1 MNKHNKIESVKVSS
15 GKRTYFIDVKESREN
30 AKYLKISESKRI
42 ENGDYERH
50 QIIVFEEDINKV
62 AEAISQLLV
71 HFPCYK
77 KPETKS
83 KMETTKE
90 QFQNAYKPWSE
101 PDDLKLTQLF
111 CEGKKSKELSEI
123 FQRNTG
129 AITSR
134 IKQLGL
140 KGKNRA

>member
-1 MNKHNKIESVKVSS
+1 MNEHNKIESVIVSA
-15 GKRTYFIDVKESREN
+15 GKRNYFIDVKESREN
-30 AKYLKISESKRI
+30 AKYLKISESKRN
-42 ENGDYERH
+42 EKVDYERR
-50 QIIVFEEDINKV
+50 QIIIFEEDINKV

-77 KPETKS
+77 KPETRIKR
-83 KMETTKE
+83 ETTKE
-90 QFQNAYKPWSE
+90 QFQNAYKPWAKT
-101 PDDLKLTQLF
+101 DDLKLTQLF

-140 KGKNRA
+140 K